1 LDVKQGKLA
10 LLPARPAEVPP
21 AAGPRHLSF
30 HPGGRTVFVLN
41 ERGSSVSWFDWDP
54 DVGALQSIE
63 TVSSLP
69 AGFRGVSA
77 AADIH
82 VHPSGQ
88 FVYAS
93 NRGHD
98 SIAIFHVDESNRKL
112 DLIDLQPTGGRH
124 PRNFAITPDARQ
136 VLVANLESDNIVAFA
151 IDERTGQLQPTGSVT
166 EVPSPSCIT
175 FFVA

>member
-1 LDVKQGKLA
+1 M
-10 LLPARPAEVPP
+10 
-21 AAGPRHLSF
+21 
-30 HPGGRTVFVLN
+30 
-41 ERGSSVSWFDWDP
+41 
-54 DVGALQSIE
+54 GALRTIE
-63 TVSSLP
+63 TVSALP

-98 SIAIFHVDESNRKL
+98 SIAIFHVDESGRKL
-112 DLIDLQPTGGRH
+112 DLTDLQPTGGEH

-136 VLVANLESDNIVAFA
+136 VLVANLESNTIVAFA

-175 FFVA
+175 FMVA